1 MKRLRTPVEMGLAG
15 IGVAGFLMS
24 TFGSYLWA
32 TATPVQEWRSV
43 RMPTAVPADVDGPSR
58 VELRD
63 TEQRVSE
70 QNAIVSQLQGDVEKL
85 TKQKQQSL
93 THLEQARAAMKEKAT
108 QASPEVQKLRTD
120 LKANQSAYTD
130 WTQLGLTKSEQ
141 SELTAAWRA
150 EAPPPTAPKLQQLIA
165 AKTQSAKE
173 SSQRAAMAATSLA
186 EKQASDLTAVMRSID
201 EAYQEA
207 LSRLTAPDLTERD
220 RLIAAINDL
229 LIKSQRAAPGQ
240 NFTNA
245 AGIELVWLPITDYPG
260 GGLWMGKEEVRMS
273 AMKTILPNQAGNCSA
288 DEQGHVYRIV
298 RREAVDFCSALTSL
312 ELTGPQE
319 SASPGGGRGG
329 QVAPEGWSY
338 DLPKAGESQLAAS
351 VASEFGLENFNE
363 GVYEMVSELSGGRPV
378 VVHGSSGS
386 SKLRAQAL
394 PSDSRT
400 FTQTGSSG
408 AVQNA
413 EIITFTG
420 RVGFRIVLRKD
431 G

>member
-1 MKRLRTPVEMGLAG
+1 MKHLRTAIERGLAS

-32 TATPVQEWRSV
+32 TATPDQEWRTI
-43 RMPTAVPADVDGPSR
+43 RMPTAAPPTVNEPSMAELRETEKQVSEHNAILSQLRADVAQ
-58 VELRD
+58 L
-63 TEQRVSE
+63 TEQKQESLAELEEARSAMTE
-70 QNAIVSQLQGDVEKL
+70 Q
-85 TKQKQQSL
+85 
-93 THLEQARAAMKEKAT
+93 AT
-108 QASPEVQKLRTD
+108 QASPEVQRLRAA
-120 LKANQSAYTD
+120 LKANQVTFTK

-150 EAPPPTAPKLQQLIA
+150 QAPPPTAPKLQQLIA
-165 AKTQSAKE
+165 SKTQSSKE
-173 SSQRAAMAATSLA
+173 SAQRAAMAATSLA
-186 EKQASDLTAVMRSID
+186 EKQSSDRTALIRSIN
-201 EAYQEA
+201 EAHQEA
-207 LSRLTAPDLTERD
+207 QSRLTVPDPTERD
-220 RLIAAINDL
+220 RLMAAINDL
-229 LIKSQRAAPGQ
+229 LIKSQRASPGQ
-240 NFTNA
+240 NFTNST
-245 AGIELVWLPITDYPG
+245 GIELVWLPITDYPG
-260 GGLWMGKEEVRMS
+260 GGLWMGREEVSMS
-273 AMKTILPNQAGNCSA
+273 AMKTVLPNQAGNCSA

-298 RREAVDFCSALTSL
+298 RREAVDFCSALTSI
-312 ELTGPQE
+312 ELNGQQK
-319 SASPGGGRGG
+319 SASTGGGRRG
-329 QVAPEGWSY
+329 QVAPKGWTY

-351 VASEFGLENFNE
+351 VASQFGLTNFNG
-363 GVYEMVSELSGGRPV
+363 GVYELVSELSGGRPV

-394 PSDSRT
+394 PSDSRS